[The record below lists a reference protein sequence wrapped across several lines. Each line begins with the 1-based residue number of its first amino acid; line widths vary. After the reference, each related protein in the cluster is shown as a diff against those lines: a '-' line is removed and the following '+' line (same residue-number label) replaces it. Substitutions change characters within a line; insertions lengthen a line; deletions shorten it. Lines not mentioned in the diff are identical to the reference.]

1 MLLAKFAKIG
11 CTRKIG
17 VLQYTHPLTST
28 VTQQMQDIQT
38 QLETLGGHAPTRPT
52 GRPIA
57 ANRWKK
63 KANGERGKMRE

>member
-1 MLLAKFAKIG
+1 
-11 CTRKIG
+11 
-17 VLQYTHPLTST
+17 
-28 VTQQMQDIQT
+28 MQDIQT